1 MRLGFR
7 RTPLDLIIAAVLAL
21 SILPEVLLGVGGPF
35 RYLLALALVF
45 LLPGYAM
52 AAVLFPKD
60 GEIDWIRRIAISV
73 GLSIA
78 SVALLGLLLDVTPW
92 GLNVASVVGS
102 LLLLSLGTAVLA
114 WWRRLRVPEPDRL
127 SLSVDLTLPLWRDL
141 RFADRLLAIG
151 VAVALASGVGVVAFG
166 LANPPAPDHFTELY
180 LLDAGGGVLNYTLSL
195 NTTQGGTVVVGIHD
209 VEGIPVNYT
218 VIVLLVSLETVY
230 NATTGRNETVPGNA
244 TFLDSFAVEVASG
257 GRAQEPF
264 PFSIPV
270 QGEYLLEFRLYMGP
284 PQGPPY
290 RLVDLHVRV
299 S

>member
-7 RTPLDLIIAAVLAL
+7 RTPLDLIIAAALSL
-21 SILPEVLLGVGGPF
+21 SILPQVLLGVGGPF

-52 AAVLFPKD
+52 AAVLFPED
-60 GEIDWIRRIAISV
+60 GEIDWIRRIALSV

-78 SVALLGLLLDVTPW
+78 SVALLGLLLDLTPV
-92 GLNVASVVGS
+92 GLNVATVVGS
-102 LLLLSLGTAVLA
+102 LLLLSLGTSALA
-114 WWRRLRVPEPDRL
+114 WWRRLRVSEPRRL
-127 SLSVDLTLPLWRDL
+127 SLSIDLALPLWRDL

-151 VAVALASGVGVVAFG
+151 VAIALTSGVGVVAFG
-166 LANPPAPDHFTELY
+166 LANPPSPDRFTELY

-195 NTTQGGTVVVGIHD
+195 NTTEGGSVVVGIHN
-209 VEGIPVNYT
+209 VEGMPVNYT
-218 VIVLLVSLETVY
+218 VVVLLASLETVY
-230 NATTGRNETVPGNA
+230 NATTGRNETVPGNS

-257 GRAQEPF
+257 GRAEEPF
-264 PFSIPV
+264 PFSIPI

-290 RLVDLHVRV
+290 RYVDLHVRV